1 MKQEIIIHNSVS
13 LDCSLTGFLP
23 DMGLHYKIAGDYKPD
38 AHLIGS
44 ETIVKGIEMFREGIP
59 DEEPKDF
66 EPAQRDSVLPW
77 WVIVDSGGKLKA
89 VLHTC
94 RRFEYCRDVILLVSE
109 KTPADYISHLKARN
123 YHYIVA
129 GKEKVDLRSAIEQL
143 RKNFKIN
150 KILTDTGR
158 ILGNLLIEMGMVNKI
173 SLLFHPVIIGEKGYP
188 MFSDLKKNL
197 NLKLIKSEQLENGC
211 VWMVYTP

>member
-1 MKQEIIIHNSVS
+1 
-13 LDCSLTGFLP
+13 
-23 DMGLHYKIAGDYKPD
+23 
-38 AHLIGS
+38 
-44 ETIVKGIEMFREGIP
+44 
-59 DEEPKDF
+59 
-66 EPAQRDSVLPW
+66 
-77 WVIVDSGGKLKA
+77 
-89 VLHTC
+89 
-94 RRFEYCRDVILLVSE
+94 LVSE

-158 ILGNLLIEMGMVNKI
+158 ILGNLLIERGMVNEI

-188 MFSDLKKNL
+188 MFSDLKKYL